1 MNKFT
6 RKKLRLFFTSI
17 QTLKRPRCELGS
29 VIFMLLLKIFI
40 MALKSFQVKPQTKE
54 LNLIATSSCILN
66 TRQDQTCND
75 DDFTSRNDGSNP
87 PELVVMCF
95 HRRCCCYPA
104 ASSLAGVPGERGGGH
119 PSALPPRH
127 HGAQRLP
134 HPAHHQGAR
143 GPNQVPR
150 ERRRRCR
157 SETKQTGEVQLQL

>member
-1 MNKFT
+1 
-6 RKKLRLFFTSI
+6 
-17 QTLKRPRCELGS
+17 
-29 VIFMLLLKIFI
+29 

-75 DDFTSRNDGSNP
+75 GDFTSRNDGSNP

-119 PSALPPRH
+119 PPALPPCH

-157 SETKQTGEVQLQL
+157 SETKQTGEVQLQLWQHHNTVTLWMYLKLLLWSSWLIIIMIDSSVAVSLC